1 MHPAESSSSTYG
13 LVVLLLLL
21 PTPPRGDAVTVGY
34 MPESD
39 YMRRTCTSLIVCPHR
54 RTRVRIAHQRAAHPT
69 NFSYKFERHYII
81 SLSVVN

>member
-1 MHPAESSSSTYG
+1 MHPAESSSSSYG

-54 RTRVRIAHQRAAHPT
+54 RTRVRIAHQKASPIGCKIT
-69 NFSYKFERHYII
+69 IFENI
-81 SLSVVN
+81 S

>member
-1 MHPAESSSSTYG
+1 MHPAESSSSSYG

-39 YMRRTCTSLIVCPHR
+39 YMEEDLHLPD
-54 RTRVRIAHQRAAHPT
+54 RVPSQAH
-69 NFSYKFERHYII
+69 
-81 SLSVVN
+81 

>member
-54 RTRVRIAHQRAAHPT
+54 RTNTDKFVRAAKP
-69 NFSYKFERHYII
+69 
-81 SLSVVN
+81 